1 MGKLIATNLISFR
14 RLLRLHL
21 FQLVL
26 QRLGLVPVVGS
37 GVRRRRRR
45 RFGRQ
50 LQPVLSGLGDDPQLV
65 LAGLDGLLE
74 ERERGDD
81 GRALAANRF
90 RETVLLVS
98 GKIELEP

>member
-1 MGKLIATNLISFR
+1 MGKLIATNLVSFR

-37 GVRRRRRR
+37 GVRRRRR

-81 GRALAANRF
+81 GRALAANRL